1 MTADAD
7 LFASGFH
14 LPDQLKALR
23 AELRH
28 GNIHLFISMAIPVRV
43 CAGAALQA
51 AECRVGTAGTVG
63 ALFAGTP

>member
-1 MTADAD
+1 MAADAD

-28 GNIHLFISMAIPVRV
+28 GNVHSMILVVIFVAVSQSV
-43 CAGAALQA
+43 VASQQ
-51 AECRVGTAGTVG
+51 
-63 ALFAGTP
+63 